1 MKEETGMNL
10 VKCPRCGEEYSPSY
24 RTCPFC
30 EEEEYPRKLKYK
42 NRGGH
47 RVTEKK
53 KTHSGKGALIAIL
66 ILVLALLTWYLFG
79 EQILERFASSDE
91 SEPPVVD
98 TVPED
103 PAVDDP
109 FYDPN
114 AGETGESTLPDSNA
128 GEPPVVDDPVENDPA
143 VEQPTSPT
151 VDPSQLAIRTNVS
164 GTLQKTPEG
173 QYDCTVRLG
182 ESIRLIVTGTDASVT
197 WTTKNAAIATISAD
211 GTITP
216 VSEGMTTAT
225 ATVGDTKLSCI
236 LRIR

>member
-1 MKEETGMNL
+1 MNL

-30 EEEEYPRKLKYK
+30 EEEEHPRKLKHKSY
-42 NRGGH
+42 GGH

-53 KTHSGKGALIAIL
+53 KTHSGKGALITIL

-79 EQILERFASSDE
+79 EQLLARFAKSGD
-91 SEPPVVD
+91 SEPSVVD
-98 TVPED
+98 SVPDD
-103 PAVDDP
+103 PVVDDP

-114 AGETGESTLPDSNA
+114 AGEIDEGNVPDPNA
-128 GEPPVVDDPVENDPA
+128 VEPPVIDDPVEDDP
-143 VEQPTSPT
+143 VNGQPVNPT

-173 QYDCTVRLG
+173 QFDCTVRLG

-197 WTTKNAAIATISAD
+197 WATENASIVTISAD
-211 GTITP
+211 GTIKP
-216 VSEGMTTAT
+216 VSEGMTTVT
-225 ATVGDTKLSCI
+225 ATVGGTTLSCI

>member
-1 MKEETGMNL
+1 MNL

-30 EEEEYPRKLKYK
+30 EEEEYSRKLKHK
-42 NRGGH
+42 SRGGH

-79 EQILERFASSDE
+79 EQLLERFAKNDD
-91 SEPPVVD
+91 SELSVVD

-103 PAVDDP
+103 PVVDDP

-114 AGETGESTLPDSNA
+114 AGETGESMLPDPNA
-128 GEPPVVDDPVENDPA
+128 GEPPVVEDPVEKDP
-143 VEQPTSPT
+143 VIDQPVSQT

-173 QYDCTVRLG
+173 QFDCTVRFG
-182 ESIRLIVTGTDASVT
+182 ESIRLIVTGTDAGVT

-211 GTITP
+211 GTVTP

-225 ATVGDTKLSCI
+225 ATVGGTTLSCI

>member
-1 MKEETGMNL
+1 MNL

-91 SEPPVVD
+91 NEPPVVD